1 MVWPVFLLTII
12 IPSVVA
18 IYNGTTVT
26 DPTIYPFF
34 VMLGNPH
41 VCGGVI
47 ISYNPPI
54 VLTAAHCVA
63 DAHHPSTLPLGASNP
78 YFAGFRGTDRRKHK
92 INRIVDWVIHPSYM
106 DVRGEIDMHY
116 DIALIKLHVP
126 IEPSSSVSRVALW
139 PEQEELINPR
149 QGVLMGFGY
158 LGTADQD
165 QANILQQMVLD
176 VSRFSLASQ
185 EMIEAVTPLD
195 FGWACHGDSGSP
207 LVVYRAIESSSG
219 KISFAP
225 FAAGVLAR
233 IFGVHDPD
241 QTRATCPIPYK
252 LQSKVPTIIQ
262 SFCNISGAL
271 DWISMVTGFSKET
284 LTDPFAV
291 PECKDNSRHTQKNG
305 GWDQSFK
312 TVSPLLR
319 QAQDPACTCLLY

>member
-1 MVWPVFLLTII
+1 MLLYMRSCYKEMVTLSPSNSLWKLGKAGLDQSKNRKLKCISDTQWDVIILRQVHTMQQLKNKYEFGSEVVRERWKNAFHFTLFSFFYLFSLSNTIKRIIPREIVFGQFSPFLLFPPTRHSTYKMVWPVFLLTII

-195 FGWACHGDSGSP
+195 FGWACHGDSGN
-207 LVVYRAIESSSG
+207 V
-219 KISFAP
+219 
-225 FAAGVLAR
+225 
-233 IFGVHDPD
+233 
-241 QTRATCPIPYK
+241 
-252 LQSKVPTIIQ
+252 
-262 SFCNISGAL
+262 
-271 DWISMVTGFSKET
+271 
-284 LTDPFAV
+284 
-291 PECKDNSRHTQKNG
+291 
-305 GWDQSFK
+305 
-312 TVSPLLR
+312 
-319 QAQDPACTCLLY
+319 